1 MATTEAAPLDGRRL
15 RRTQNREAVLDAL
28 LSLFEEGEYAP
39 STNEVAERAGISPR
53 SLFRY
58 FDDVDDLHRAVV
70 ERELAAV
77 RHLLE
82 LPVTPNAPTEE
93 KVRAVVETRLRLHE
107 ISAPAARAAR
117 LAAHRSPVVAGQIRD
132 ARTLLREQV
141 VTLFEHD
148 LPVSRRAVLPA
159 IDALL
164 SFETHDLMRVAH
176 GMSRAETAA
185 SLTVSITRLLAA

>member
-1 MATTEAAPLDGRRL
+1 MPTTEAPLDGRRV
-15 RRTQNREAVLDAL
+15 RRAQNREAVLDAL
-28 LSLFEEGEYAP
+28 LSLFEEGAYAP

-77 RHLLE
+77 GHLLE
-82 LPVTPNAPTEE
+82 LPISPDAPTAD
-93 KVRAVVETRLRLHE
+93 KVRALVEARLQLHE

-117 LAAHRSPVVAGQIRD
+117 LAAHRSPVVAAQIRD
-132 ARTLLREQV
+132 ARSLLHDQIGALFARE
-141 VTLFEHD
+141 LGGK
-148 LPVSRRAVLPA
+148 RRVVLPA
-159 IDALL
+159 VDALL

-176 GMSRAETAA
+176 GMSRQQTVDTLVA
-185 SLTVSITRLLAA
+185 SINALVAT